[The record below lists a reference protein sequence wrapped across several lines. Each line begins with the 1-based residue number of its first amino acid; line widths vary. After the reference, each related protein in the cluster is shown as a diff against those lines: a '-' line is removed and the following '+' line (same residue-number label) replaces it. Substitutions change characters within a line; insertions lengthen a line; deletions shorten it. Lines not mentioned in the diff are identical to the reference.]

1 MYTRKFTKPHAC
13 PGQDTLAQKRS
24 ENTQKLYLCL
34 ISRLSASKKCTTI
47 ERNNSQKDST
57 VELRSQRKN

>member
-1 MYTRKFTKPHAC
+1 MYTRKFTKPHVC

-34 ISRLSASKKCTTI
+34 ISRLSASKKCTSI
-47 ERNNSQKDST
+47 ERNNS
-57 VELRSQRKN
+57 